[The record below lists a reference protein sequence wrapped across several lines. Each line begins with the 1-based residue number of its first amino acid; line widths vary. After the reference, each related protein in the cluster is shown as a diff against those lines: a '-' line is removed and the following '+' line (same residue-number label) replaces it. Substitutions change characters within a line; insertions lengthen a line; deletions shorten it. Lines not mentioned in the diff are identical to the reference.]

1 MKLAS
6 SISPNSIVK
15 DEFDPASESL
25 IKAFYKFKSLG
36 GSDIAQVSSWT
47 DQTGNFN
54 MSHSGAEGESPSYTA
69 TDGAVTFNGSNQKLQ
84 SSSDIVL
91 DEMFIIAIRA
101 SIEDPISN
109 DVILAD
115 NTATGHFIRVKD
127 STTITIRIAGST
139 AQDFDLNTVSI
150 VYATPFNLVI
160 SRDDDG
166 LIKVFFNSVEQT
178 DTNTRQ
184 GSFLLD
190 ALGVRK
196 TDVND
201 LEGSIFEIQ
210 IYDGTSEISLI
221 EKINDR
227 LSAF

>member
-1 MKLAS
+1 M
-6 SISPNSIVK
+6 
-15 DEFDPASESL
+15 
-25 IKAFYKFKSLG
+25 
-36 GSDIAQVSSWT
+36 
-47 DQTGNFN
+47 
-54 MSHSGAEGESPSYTA
+54 
-69 TDGAVTFNGSNQKLQ
+69 
-84 SSSDIVL
+84 
-91 DEMFIIAIRA
+91 
-101 SIEDPISN
+101 
-109 DVILAD
+109 
-115 NTATGHFIRVKD
+115 
-127 STTITIRIAGST
+127 
-139 AQDFDLNTVSI
+139 
-150 VYATPFNLVI
+150 
-160 SRDDDG
+160 
-166 LIKVFFNSVEQT
+166 FFNSVEQT